1 MSIGSLDRNLFF
13 LINSGAS
20 NPLFDIL
27 FPFVTRRGYLL
38 FLPYLFALLWE
49 GYRRRGS
56 GRDPGPREAIIAILV
71 AGCALMVG
79 DWWGNEIKHL
89 VGRSRPQH
97 VLEGVRLL
105 VGSGRAYSFP
115 SNHAVN
121 AFAFGVTLLAMT
133 RGHLTRGFRIF
144 ASVIPPLIAFSRVY
158 VGVHYPL
165 DVLAGA
171 GLGSCVGLGA
181 VVLSRRIRASYAIS
195 PHATVLGVSLG
206 AVSVFRIFYILH
218 GPVDLS
224 FDEAHYWEWS
234 RRLDLSYYSKGPLI
248 AYLIFLSTSLLG
260 DNVLGVRIPAV
271 LFSVFGSVLL
281 FRLAA
286 ILGEATDYGGSTHD
300 RSRWFSQGNPQ
311 GLGAA
316 LLAQAIPLFA
326 AGGVIFTIDSP
337 FLLLWILSLSL
348 FWKATS
354 REGRMLD
361 WVYVGV
367 AVGLGLLAKYMML
380 FFFLCGFL
388 FLLFT
393 EKRELLRGPKP
404 YLALLIALL
413 VFSPVILWNAQHDW
427 VTVWHTVGHVGVR
440 KGLQVSPKTLVAFAG
455 SQVGVITPILFF
467 LMIRALVAEWR
478 DVREGSSAAPQSLPG
493 VFLFWFSAPILAFFL
508 VKSAQAGVQANWAA
522 PAYVGALLAFCRRQW
537 GPGFGEGSGFPARK
551 IWIAAGAGLALLT
564 TAAMHFPDLLRLPPK
579 MDPTVRIRGW
589 KDLGSRV
596 TAVYDSMPP
605 ESAVF
610 VFSDSYAIASELAF
624 YVKGHPRTYC
634 INLGRRMNQYDL
646 WPDMNQEREAIRT
659 RDGPGRPIHGIFVR
673 AGEAEIPG
681 DVARAFGSWEKR
693 VVWAESRG
701 RVIKEYSLFVCFDFK
716 GLRTERPS
724 FF

>member
-1 MSIGSLDRNLFF
+1 MSVGSLDRSLFF
-13 LINSGAS
+13 LINRSAA
-20 NPLFDIL
+20 NPLFDL
-27 FPFVTRRGYLL
+27 FFPFVTRKGYLL
-38 FLPYLFALLWE
+38 FLPYLLALFWVDF
-49 GYRRRGS
+49 RRRGAA
-56 GRDPGPREAIIAILV
+56 REPGAAGAAVAILV
-71 AGCALMVG
+71 AVCALLVS

-89 VGRSRPQH
+89 VGRSRPAN

-105 VGSGRAYSFP
+105 VGSGRSYAFP
-115 SNHAVN
+115 SNHATN
-121 AFAFGVTLLAMT
+121 AFAFGVTLLVMT

-144 ASVIPPLIAFSRVY
+144 TSAIPPLIAFSRVY

-181 VVLSRRIRASYAIS
+181 VVLSRRIRAWYAIS
-195 PHATVLGVSLG
+195 PHATVLGVALG
-206 AVSVFRIFYILH
+206 AVSAFRIFYILH
-218 GPVDLS
+218 GPIDLS

-248 AYLIFLSTSLLG
+248 AYLIFFSTSLLG

-271 LFSVFGSVLL
+271 FLSALGSVLL

-286 ILGEATDYGGSTHD
+286 ILGEGSDHGGSSQN
-300 RSRWFSQGNPQ
+300 RSRWFSQGNPP

-326 AGGVIFTIDSP
+326 VGGIIFTIDSP
-337 FLLLWILSLSL
+337 FILLWILSLFL

-354 REGRMLD
+354 KEGRTRD

-367 AVGLGLLAKYMML
+367 AVGLGLLAKYTMV

-393 EKRELLRGPKP
+393 DKRELLKGPKP
-404 YLALLIALL
+404 YLALLIALF

-427 VTVWHTVGHVGVR
+427 VTVRHTMGQAGVP
-440 KGLQVSPKTLVAFAG
+440 KGLTVSLKSLLDFAG

-478 DVREGSSAAPQSLPG
+478 NVREGSRAAPQSLPG
-493 VFLFWFSAPILAFFL
+493 VFLFWFSVPILAFFL
-508 VKSAQAGVQANWAA
+508 AKSAQATVQANWAG

-537 GPGFGEGSGFPARK
+537 GSRSGEGSGFPARK
-551 IWIAAGAGLALLT
+551 TWITVGVGLALLT
-564 TAAMHFPDLLRLPPK
+564 TAVMHYPNLLRLPPK
-579 MDPTVRIRGW
+579 MDPTARLRGW
-589 KDLGSRV
+589 KDLGGRV
-596 TAVYDSMPP
+596 TAVYDSLPA

-610 VFSDSYAIASELAF
+610 VFSDRYTIASELAF
-624 YVKGHPRTYC
+624 YMEGHPRTYC

-646 WPDMNQEREAIRT
+646 WPDMNVALEAIRK

-673 AGEAEIPG
+673 AGEVEMPG
-681 DVARAFGSWEKR
+681 DVARAFGSWKKR
-693 VVWAESRG
+693 VVRAESRG
-701 RVIKEYSLFVCFDFK
+701 QVIKVYTVFVCFDFK
-716 GLRTERPS
+716 GLRTEEPRV
-724 FF
+724 F

>member
-1 MSIGSLDRNLFF
+1 MSIGSLDRSLFF
-13 LINSGAS
+13 LINHSAA
-20 NPLFDIL
+20 NPIFDLF
-27 FPFVTRRGYLL
+27 FPFASRKGYLL
-38 FLPYLFALLWE
+38 FLPYFLALFWV
-49 GYRRRGS
+49 GFRRRGS
-56 GRDPGPREAIIAILV
+56 AREPGAAGAAVAILV
-71 AGCALMVG
+71 AVCALLVS
-79 DWWGNEIKHL
+79 DWWGNEIKYY
-89 VGRSRPQH
+89 VDRSRPHH
-97 VLEGVRLL
+97 VLEGVRVL
-105 VGSGRAYSFP
+105 VGSGRSYSFP
-115 SNHAVN
+115 SNHAAN

-133 RGHLTRGFRIF
+133 RGHLTRGFRILTS
-144 ASVIPPLIAFSRVY
+144 AVPPLIAFARVY

-181 VVLSRRIRASYAIS
+181 VVLSRRIRAWYAIS
-195 PHATVLGVSLG
+195 PHATVLCVALG
-206 AVSVFRIFYILH
+206 AVSAFRIFYILH

-281 FRLAA
+281 FRLAP
-286 ILGEATDYGGSTHD
+286 ILGQATDYGGSTHD

-337 FLLLWILSLSL
+337 FLLICILSLSL

-354 REGRMLD
+354 REGGMLD

-393 EKRELLRGPKP
+393 DKRELLRGPKP

-478 DVREGSSAAPQSLPG
+478 DVREGSSTAPQSLPG

-508 VKSAQAGVQANWAA
+508 AKSAQGKVEANWAG

-537 GPGFGEGSGFPARK
+537 GPGFGEGSGFPTRK
-551 IWIAAGAGLALLT
+551 IWMAVGVGLALLT
-564 TAAMHFPDLLRLPPK
+564 TAVMHYPDLLRLPPK
-579 MDPTVRIRGW
+579 MDPTARLRGW
-589 KDLGSRV
+589 KDLGSSV
-596 TAVYDSMPP
+596 TAVYDSMPA

-646 WPDMNQEREAIRT
+646 WPDMNQELEAIRT

-673 AGEAEIPG
+673 EGETEIPG
-681 DVARAFGSWEKR
+681 DVAHGFVSWEKR
-693 VVWAESRG
+693 VVRVESRG
-701 RVIKEYSLFVCFDFK
+701 RVIKVYSIFVCFDFK
-716 GLRTERPS
+716 GLRLEKPRV
-724 FF
+724 F